1 MEVYMLD
8 FSGIN
13 YFAVAIVWL
22 LYMVIGAYW
31 YSPSGFAKQWTKLTG
46 IDIMKIP
53 QKKATQIIMFVA
65 VSALVQSVTLAVILH
80 SLNVTSLI
88 NGLVAA
94 GFLWL
99 GLVAA
104 TTVGT
109 TLYSKRSWKFL
120 WLNSSYFLVVMLLGA
135 AILSTW
141 K

>member
-1 MEVYMLD
+1 MLE

-13 YFAVAIVWL
+13 YVAVLVVWVIYMIV
-22 LYMVIGAYW
+22 GAFW

-53 QKKATQIIMFVA
+53 QKKATQIIAFVA
-65 VSALVQSVTLAVILH
+65 GSALIQSLTLAVILY
-80 SLNVTSLI
+80 SLQVTQI
-88 NGLVAA
+88 MNGLFVAVV
-94 GFLWL
+94 LWL

-109 TLYSKRSWKFL
+109 TLYSKRSWRFL
-120 WLNSSYFLVVMLLGA
+120 WLNSSYFLLVMLIGA
-135 AILSTW
+135 TLLTAW